1 MKRLFLI
8 LLCFSL
14 PSWSETKLS
23 FNKDIRPIL
32 ADRCYHCHGPDAKK
46 GQKGGLRLDDEASA
60 KADLYALK
68 RAKKGL
74 PALSSEEAK
83 KKARHAIIPGDAK
96 NSVAIQRILTD
107 DEDDIMPPLDSNLKL
122 TKEEKDKLIRWVKE
136 GADFEKHWA
145 FVTPKKS
152 KVEKVFKGWAS
163 NELDNYVAKALSKAG
178 LKPNKPAIKEKLIR
192 RLSLTL
198 RGLPPTLN
206 EVDNFLNDKSPNAYE
221 KLVDRFLADSSTGE
235 RLAIEWLDVARYG
248 DSAGLFEDSFRSV
261 WPWRDW
267 VVRAFNNN
275 KPFDEFIKEQVAGDL
290 LPNATLQQQLATGF
304 YRNNPTS
311 NEGGIIDEEY
321 LHLYA
326 ADRVKTTG
334 IAFLGMSMECCQCHD
349 HKYDPLS
356 QKEFYEMSVFFRN
369 IEEKGRQFSTAAP
382 IIEVPSEKQKKE
394 KERLSAEIAK
404 TQKEL
409 AKLEKSPSAWQSSIE
424 NLSEVKI
431 SFSGRKNQIYLNEV
445 SFPGLENGVEPKV
458 TASKGAKGIKHL
470 TDGKQETFFQLR
482 TNKAFVSFKFEK
494 PVSIKSLQLEI
505 EKKHAKLLKGAK
517 VEFKDSRGKVISF
530 EQVNKPQERINIR
543 ARIPESLKL
552 QSTLLSLQSSLK
564 KLNDAIPKSMV
575 MKDLKKPRATHILDR
590 GDYEKKLE
598 EVQANLPSAI
608 LPFSDRFSKNRLGLA
623 EWLIDKNNP
632 LTARVVI
639 NRYWQLVFG
648 QGIVRT
654 AEDFGLQGD
663 LPSHPELL
671 DWLAVE
677 FIESGWNLKH
687 MLKLMV
693 TSSTFKQSSKL
704 STEKIAKDID
714 NTLISRGP
722 GMRLQA
728 ELIRDNALA
737 ISGLLVKEMYGY
749 PVKPYQPPGLWKEK
763 TTKMPF
769 VQDKGD
775 KLYRKTLYTFWRRTS
790 PHPSSMIFDA
800 TDRTT
805 CVARR
810 RPTTTPL
817 QALVLLNDTQYVEAA
832 RVFAEK
838 IILQGGSIEQKI
850 SKAWRTATSR
860 FPSSQEVAVLKAEYQ
875 RRLSFYKQ
883 NTNKA
888 KERLS
893 VGEYPQNKKVDP
905 AEQAA
910 FMAVAQIILNLD
922 ETITL
927 N

>member
-1 MKRLFLI
+1 MKRFIFL
-8 LLCFSL
+8 LLSL
-14 PSWSETKLS
+14 SLCAQAKEKLS

-46 GQKGGLRLDDEASA
+46 GQKGALRLDEEQSA
-60 KADLYALK
+60 KADLSALR

-74 PALSSEEAK
+74 PPLSPAESR
-83 KKARHAIIPGDAK
+83 KKASHAIIPGDVK
-96 NSVAIQRILTD
+96 NSTLVQRILTH
-107 DEDDIMPPLDSNLKL
+107 DEDDVMPPLDSNLKL
-122 TKEEKDKLIRWVKE
+122 TEEEKNKLVRWVEE
-136 GADFEKHWA
+136 GAVFEKHWA
-145 FVTPKKS
+145 FIPPEKS
-152 KVEKVFKGWAS
+152 KLSSGVKGWAAIDHFIGQK
-163 NELDNYVAKALSKAG
+163 LHAAG
-178 LKPNKPAIKEKLIR
+178 LKANSEAGREKLIR

-198 RGLPPTLN
+198 RGIPPDLS
-206 EVDNFLNDKSPNAYE
+206 ELDEFLKDSSANAYE
-221 KLVDRFLADSSTGE
+221 KLVDKFLADQSTGE

-267 VVRAFNNN
+267 VIRAFNNN

-290 LPNATLQQQLATGF
+290 LPNAGLQQKLATGF

-369 IEEKGRQFSTAAP
+369 IDEKGRQFATAEPA
-382 IIEVPSEKQKKE
+382 IEVPSEKQE
-394 KERLSAEIAK
+394 KERTALMAEISSIK
-404 TQKEL
+404 KEL
-409 AKLEKSPSAWQSSIE
+409 AILEKSPSGWQSSIE
-424 NLSEVKI
+424 NLSEIRI
-431 SFSGRKNQIYLNEV
+431 SFEGKKNQIYLNEV
-445 SFPGLENGVEPKV
+445 NFQGLPEGVKPKV
-458 TASKGAKGIKHL
+458 TASKEATNINHL
-470 TDGKQETFFQLR
+470 TDGKAETFFQLK
-482 TNKAFVSFKFEK
+482 TNKAFVSFKFDK
-494 PVSIKSLQLEI
+494 AVSIKELQLSI
-505 EKKHAKLLKGAK
+505 QKNRASLLNGARI
-517 VEFKDSRGKVISF
+517 EFKDAKGKIIS
-530 EQVNKPQERINIR
+530 QETVEK
-543 ARIPESLKL
+543 AREEMSIKARTPDSLKL
-552 QSTLLSLQSSLK
+552 QNALMKLQKDLDKLLK
-564 KLNDAIPKSMV
+564 EIPKSMV
-575 MKDLKKPRATHILDR
+575 MRDRKEPRKTHILDR

-598 EVQANLPSAI
+598 EVQAGVPAAI
-608 LPFSDRFSKNRLGLA
+608 LSFSKKWPANRLGLA
-623 EWLIDKNNP
+623 EWLTDKKNP

-639 NRYWQLVFG
+639 NRYWQLIFG
-648 QGIVRT
+648 NGIVGT

-693 TSSTFKQSSKL
+693 MSSTFKQSSAFSAEKL
-704 STEKIAKDID
+704 AKDRG
-714 NTLISRGP
+714 NVLLSRGP

-737 ISGLLVKEMYGY
+737 VSGLLVKEMYGY

-769 VQDKGD
+769 VQDHGD

-800 TDRTT
+800 TDRTS
-805 CVARR
+805 CIARR
-810 RPTTTPL
+810 RQTTTPL

-832 RVFAEK
+832 RVFAQK
-838 IILQGGSIEQKI
+838 ILLEGGSPESQIRT
-850 SKAWRTATSR
+850 AWRKATCR
-860 FPSSQEVAVLKAEYQ
+860 FPGSEELAVLKAEYQ
-875 RRLSFYKQ
+875 KRLSFYQ
-883 NTNKA
+883 NNPALA

-893 VGEYPQNKKVDP
+893 VGEFPQDKSLNP
-905 AEQAA
+905 AQVAA
-910 FMAVAQIILNLD
+910 FMAVTQIILNLD